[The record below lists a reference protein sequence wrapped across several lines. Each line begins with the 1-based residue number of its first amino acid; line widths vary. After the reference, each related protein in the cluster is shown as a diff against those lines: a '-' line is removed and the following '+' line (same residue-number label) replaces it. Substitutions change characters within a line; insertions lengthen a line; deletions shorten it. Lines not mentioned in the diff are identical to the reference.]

1 MQDVNADG
9 LINESDKQ
17 ILGNSYPTWTGAW
30 SSRVD
35 FKGIDLS
42 VQAITR
48 RGQMLFNDFRT
59 GNSTLAGRYNGA
71 AVNYWTPVNPS
82 NTDPRPNKDQE
93 SPIYSNAR
101 GYEDGSF
108 LKIRN
113 ITVGG
118 AVPARYIQNLGAQSL
133 RVYVTAQDPFMF
145 TNTTVL
151 DPEGRTTAGTPSYRT
166 LLVGASFGF

>member
-9 LINESDKQ
+9 LINELDKQ
-17 ILGNSYPTWTGAW
+17 VLGNTYPRWTGAW

-35 FKGIDLS
+35 FRGIDLS

-48 RGQMLFNDFRT
+48 RGQMIFNDLRT
-59 GNSTLAGRYNGA
+59 SNSTLAGRYNSA

-82 NTDPRPNKDQE
+82 NTDPRPNKNQE
-93 SPIYSNAR
+93 SPIYSDAR

-118 AVPARYIQNLGAQSL
+118 AVPARYMQNLGAQSL
-133 RVYVTAQDPFMF
+133 RLYVTAQDPFMF

-166 LLVGASFGF
+166 LLAGASFGF